1 MPLLLYIHI
10 YISLTHSR
18 VPHSPKAA
26 WAANGSGQVGLIV
39 PPLGLI
45 ILHLATG
52 LSVVD
57 VCVCAHSEVVVELV
71 LGVLGVC
78 CVLIES
84 HFGRSVIF
92 VCPQALAVCPQAV
105 CCVPSGWFQ
114 SILCSAHSC
123 MMWFISSLVMI
134 LVGSCGSIPSVVSWI
149 IILFLTVSCHFVL
162 GLPALLK
169 SALTLDPF
177 SFIEIFFI
185 GSSSLSLSM
194 CAYSVICF

>member
-1 MPLLLYIHI
+1 MCPQAFA
-10 YISLTHSR
+10 
-18 VPHSPKAA
+18 VCPQAGF
-26 WAANGSGQVGLIV
+26 GS
-39 PPLGLI
+39 
-45 ILHLATG
+45 
-52 LSVVD
+52 S
-57 VCVCAHSEVVVELV
+57 
-71 LGVLGVC
+71 
-78 CVLIES
+78 
-84 HFGRSVIF
+84 
-92 VCPQALAVCPQAV
+92 CPQALAVCPQALR
-105 CCVPSGWFQ
+105 CVPSGWFQ

-123 MMWFISSLVMI
+123 MMWFISSLVMT

-194 CAYSVICF
+194 CAYSVICFLINLCESCHDKIHEDGKQHKIVKTSNGYEIEPI